1 MKKIKIFS
9 PATVSN
15 VACGFDILGFPI
27 ESLGDEMTISK
38 SDNMGV
44 RIIKTKGYSI
54 PLDSKKNVATVS
66 AEKLIQDLKPNCGFD
81 IEIKKNIIPGSGIG
95 SSGSNAAGSVFG
107 INKLL
112 GDPLTLKELVK
123 YAMSGEV
130 ASSLTEH
137 PDNVAP
143 ALLGGLVMV
152 KSIDEENIISLPV
165 PKDLFCFVINPKIE
179 VKTSYSREILPSR
192 VELNSMTKQVANF
205 GALVHALHTSNYDL
219 LRSSLVDNVIEK
231 HRKKLIPFF
240 DEVKK
245 KCLEIGALGCSIS
258 GSGPSI
264 FAIIKGEENA
274 EKINTEV
281 IKIYKETNIDFST
294 YVSKIS
300 SEGIKIIDSI

>member
-95 SSGSNAAGSVFG
+95 SSGSNASGSVFG

-264 FAIIKGEENA
+264 FAITKGEENA

>member
-1 MKKIKIFS
+1 M
-9 PATVSN
+9 
-15 VACGFDILGFPI
+15 
-27 ESLGDEMTISK
+27 
-38 SDNMGV
+38 
-44 RIIKTKGYSI
+44 
-54 PLDSKKNVATVS
+54 S

-95 SSGSNAAGSVFG
+95 SSGSNASGSVFG

-240 DEVKK
+240 DEVQK

-264 FAIIKGEENA
+264 FAITKGEENA

>member
-44 RIIKTKGYSI
+44 RIIKTEGYSI

-264 FAIIKGEENA
+264 FAITKGEENA

>member
-44 RIIKTKGYSI
+44 RIIKTEGYSI

-66 AEKLIQDLKPNCGFD
+66 AEKLIQYLKPDCGFD

-112 GDPLTLKELVK
+112 GEPLTLKELVK

-192 VELNSMTKQVANF
+192 VELNSMTKQVANL
-205 GALVHALHTSNYDL
+205 GSLIHALHTSNYDL

-240 DEVKK
+240 DEVQK
-245 KCLEIGALGCSIS
+245 KCLELGALGCSIS

-264 FAIIKGEENA
+264 FAITKGEENA
-274 EKINTEV
+274 KKINTEV
-281 IKIYKETNIDFST
+281 IKIYKKTNIDFST

>member
-27 ESLGDEMTISK
+27 ESFGDEMTISK
-38 SDNMGV
+38 SDKFGI
-44 RIIKTKGYSI
+44 RITKIKGYSV
-54 PLDSKKNVATVS
+54 PTDPKKNVATVS
-66 AEKLIQDLKPNCGFD
+66 AEKLINDLKPNCGFD

-95 SSGSNAAGSVFG
+95 SSGSSAAGSVFG

-112 GDPLTLKELVK
+112 GDPLTNQQLIK
-123 YAMSGEV
+123 YAMRGEV
-130 ASSLTEH
+130 ISSLTEH

-152 KSIDEENIISLPV
+152 KSMEEENIISLPI

-179 VKTSYSREILPSR
+179 VKTSYSREILPSE
-192 VELNSMTKQVANF
+192 VELSLMTKQVANF

-219 LRSSLVDNVIEK
+219 IKSSLVDNVIEK
-231 HRKKLIPFF
+231 HRKKLIPYF
-240 DEVKK
+240 DKVQK
-245 KCLEIGALGCSIS
+245 KCLELGALGCSIS

-264 FAIIKGEENA
+264 FALTKGEDDAN
-274 EKINTEV
+274 KINIE
-281 IKIYKETNIDFST
+281 IKKIYKETNIDFST
-294 YVSKIS
+294 YVSKII
-300 SEGIKIIDSI
+300 SEGIKIISSD

>member
-27 ESLGDEMTISK
+27 ESFGDEMVISK
-38 SDNMGV
+38 SDKKGV
-44 RIIKTKGYSI
+44 RITKVEGYPVPI
-54 PLDSKKNVATVS
+54 DSKKNVASVS
-66 AEKLIQDLKPNCGFD
+66 AQKLINDLKPSCGFE

-95 SSGSNAAGSVFG
+95 SSGSNAAGSVYG

-112 GDPLTLKELVK
+112 GEPLTLKQLIK
-123 YAMSGEV
+123 YAMSGEA
-130 ASSLTEH
+130 ASSLIEH

-152 KSIDEENIISLPV
+152 KSIHEENIISLPV

-179 VKTSYSREILPSR
+179 VKTSYSREILPSN
-192 VELNSMTKQVANF
+192 VALSSMTKQVANF
-205 GALVHALHTSNYDL
+205 GTFIHALHTSNYDL
-219 LRSSLVDNVIEK
+219 IKVSLIDNVIEK
-231 HRKKLIPFF
+231 HRKKLIPSF
-240 DEVKK
+240 DEVQK
-245 KCLEIGALGCSIS
+245 KCLELGALGCSIS

-264 FAIIKGEENA
+264 FAITKGEENA

-281 IKIYKETNIDFST
+281 TKIYKKTNIDFST
-294 YVSKIS
+294 YISKIS
-300 SEGIKIIDSI
+300 SKGIKVIDFN

>member
-1 MKKIKIFS
+1 MNKIKIFS

-38 SDNMGV
+38 SKNIGV
-44 RIIKTKGYSI
+44 RITKVEGYPVPI
-54 PLDSKKNVATVS
+54 DSQKNVATVS

-95 SSGSNAAGSVFG
+95 SSGSNSAGSVFG

-112 GDPLTLKELVK
+112 GDPLTTKQLIK
-123 YAMSGEV
+123 YAMIGEGI
-130 ASSLTEH
+130 SSLSEH

-143 ALLGGLVMV
+143 ALLGGLIMV
-152 KSIDEENIISLPV
+152 KSVEEENIISLPI
-165 PKDLFCFVINPKIE
+165 PNDLFCFVINPKIE
-179 VKTSYSREILPSR
+179 VKTSYSREILPSKI
-192 VELNSMTKQVANF
+192 ELSSMTKQVANF

-219 LRSSLVDNVIEK
+219 LRLSLVDNVIEK
-231 HRKKLIPFF
+231 HRKKLIPSF
-240 DEVKK
+240 DKVKN
-245 KCLEIGALGCSIS
+245 KCIELGALGCSIS

-264 FAIIKGEENA
+264 FAITKGKDDAN
-274 EKINTEV
+274 KIDIEV
-281 IKIYKETNIDFST
+281 KKIYKETNIDFST

-300 SEGIKIIDSI
+300 SDGIKIIDSI